1 VPGRLRASTMRRVK
15 TPGADRRAL
24 AAYALVCIGV
34 FALAVGLF
42 ARLYRL
48 GYPSRLVWDEIYF
61 PVFARDYLNGTPF
74 FDLHPPLGKFVI
86 AVGIALVG
94 DSPVGWR
101 IMPALFG
108 CAMILLVAALGWYLF
123 REWVAAVLLATTIA
137 CETML
142 IVYSR
147 TSLMDGILAFFLL
160 ATFLSAVMA
169 RHRWQVLLT
178 MILLGLAVA
187 VKWAALPVAVPAGYI
202 LWRKGLLKPLLWTL
216 WVPAVVYLCVVFV
229 GQAANPSGA
238 GRDFNDNGTLT
249 NVVNWHRQALV
260 NVSRAVP
267 NEQAS
272 PWWSWPLM
280 TRPVLLFYQDQGAGR
295 VAIVFAVGNPLVWWA
310 STGAVLA
317 GVGELLWCRLARGTP
332 IADHP
337 LVPIVLGFV
346 CLMLPWLPGTRIPYL
361 YNYLPS
367 YLFALL
373 ALVYW
378 LCRLWGGRRWGS
390 WVVVGFAAGV
400 VSLALY
406 FLPLAM
412 GLPIGYENLQQHIW
426 LKPWVHDLFR

>member
-1 VPGRLRASTMRRVK
+1 MRRVK
-15 TPGADRRAL
+15 PSGPDRRAW
-24 AAYALVCIGV
+24 AAYALVSVGV
-34 FALAVGLF
+34 LALAVGWF

-86 AVGIALVG
+86 AAGIALVG
-94 DSPVGWR
+94 DTPVGWR

-108 CAMILLVAALGWYLF
+108 CAMIPLAAALGWYYL
-123 REWVAAVLLATTIA
+123 RDRVAALLLATIIA

-147 TSLMDGILAFFLL
+147 TGLMDGILVFFVL
-160 ATFLSAVMA
+160 ATFLSAVLV
-169 RHRWQVLLT
+169 RRRWQVLLP

-187 VKWAALPVAVPAGYI
+187 VKWAALPVAVPVGYI

-216 WVPAVVYLCVVFV
+216 WVPALVYLSVVFI
-229 GQAANPSGA
+229 GQAANPTGA
-238 GRDFNDNGTLT
+238 GRDFNDNGTFT

-280 TRPVLLFYQDQGAGR
+280 TRPVLLFYQNQGAGR
-295 VAIVFAVGNPLVWWA
+295 VATVFAVGNPLVWWA
-310 STGAVLA
+310 STGAVVA
-317 GVGELLWCRLARGTP
+317 GIGELLWRRLVRGEP

-337 LVPIVLGFV
+337 LMPIVLGYV

-361 YNYLPS
+361 YNYLPA
-367 YLFALL
+367 YPFAIL

-378 LCRLWGGRRWGS
+378 LCRLWGPRPWGA
-390 WVVVGFAAGV
+390 WVVVAFAACA
-400 VSLALY
+400 VSLAVY

-412 GLPIGYENLQQHIW
+412 GLPTGHENLRQHIW
-426 LKPWVHDLFR
+426 FESWDHDLFR

>member
-1 VPGRLRASTMRRVK
+1 MRRVK
-15 TPGADRRAL
+15 SSGADRQAW
-24 AAYALVCIGV
+24 AAYALVSIGV
-34 FALAVGLF
+34 FALAMGWF

-48 GYPSRLVWDEIYF
+48 GSPSRLVWDEIYF

-86 AVGIALVG
+86 AASIALVG
-94 DSPVGWR
+94 DTPVGWR

-108 CAMILLVAALGWYLF
+108 CAMVPLAAALGWYYF
-123 REWVAAVLLATTIA
+123 RERVAALLLATIVA

-147 TSLMDGILAFFLL
+147 TGLMDGILVLFVL
-160 ATFLSAVMA
+160 ATFLSAVLVQ
-169 RHRWQVLLT
+169 RRWQVPLP
-178 MILLGLAVA
+178 MVLLGMAVA
-187 VKWAALPVAVPAGYI
+187 VKWAALPVAVPVGYI

-216 WVPAVVYLCVVFV
+216 WVPALVYLSVVFV
-229 GQAANPSGA
+229 GQAANPTGA
-238 GRDFNDNGTLT
+238 GRDFNDNDTFT

-280 TRPVLLFYQDQGAGR
+280 TRPVLLYYQNQGAGR
-295 VAIVFAVGNPLVWWA
+295 VATVFAVGNPLVWWA
-310 STGAVLA
+310 STGAVIA
-317 GVGELLWCRLARGTP
+317 GFGELLWRRLVRGTP

-337 LVPIVLGFV
+337 LVPVILGYVF
-346 CLMLPWLPGTRIPYL
+346 LLLPWVPGTRIPYL
-361 YNYLPS
+361 YNYLPI
-367 YLFALL
+367 YPFALL

-378 LCRLWGGRRWGS
+378 LCGLWGHRPWGA
-390 WVVVGFAAGV
+390 WAVVAFAVAAV
-400 VSLALY
+400 ALALY

-412 GLPIGYENLQQHIW
+412 GLPTGYENLQQHIW
-426 LKPWVHDLFR
+426 FKSWDHDLFR